1 MITEISDKCAVAKDL
16 SDLPRAMTTTENE
29 APPVESLRILVAED
43 TPANQYLLVR
53 LLTGRGHQV
62 RVAEDGV
69 EAVKLFANEPF
80 DVVLMD
86 LHMPNLDGFQASSE
100 IRELERAR
108 KSHVPIV
115 AVTAYVSI
123 DSRARCLEAGIDT
136 FVPKPINI
144 RQFIDLIEQ
153 FPRRHDSPISGNP
166 SSPGN
171 QDL

>member
-1 MITEISDKCAVAKDL
+1 
-16 SDLPRAMTTTENE
+16 
-29 APPVESLRILVAED
+29 VESLRILVAED
-43 TPANQYLLVR
+43 TPANQYLLTR
-53 LLTGRGHQV
+53 LLTARGHQV
-62 RVAEDGV
+62 RLAEDGV
-69 EAVKLFANEPF
+69 EAVNLFTAEPF

-108 KSHVPIV
+108 KTHVPII

-123 DSRARCLEAGIDT
+123 DSRARCLDAGID
-136 FVPKPINI
+136 VLMPKPINT
-144 RQFIDLIEQ
+144 REFIELIEQ

-166 SSPGN
+166 SSLGS